1 MRKYFLM
8 FSASILFLACS
19 DDSKTVAPEPGSIF
33 KVEYIQTGKFDD
45 YKKEI
50 GFSQPLVY
58 EGTAVETGPVL
69 NDAALTNGKY
79 VFVSS
84 KKLELLKVTFNTEPK
99 EGPAEMAEFVI
110 NVYKDG
116 KRIDNKSFKVAG
128 GGVMNHS
135 WEYKGSLM
143 PN

>member
-8 FSASILFLACS
+8 LSASILFLSCS
-19 DDSKTVAPEPGSIF
+19 DDSETVTPGLGSIF
-33 KVEYIQTGKFDD
+33 KVEYIQSGSYED

-50 GFSQPLVY
+50 GFSQPLFY
-58 EGTAVETGPVL
+58 EGTAVETGPIL
-69 NDAALTNGKY
+69 GEAALINRKY

-99 EGPAEMAEFVI
+99 EDSGEMAEFVI

-128 GGVMNHS
+128 SGVMNHS
-135 WEYKGSLM
+135 WEYKGGLM
-143 PN
+143 L

>member
-1 MRKYFLM
+1 MRKYILM
-8 FSASILFLACS
+8 LSFSILFLACS
-19 DDSKTVAPEPGSIF
+19 DDSQTVTPATGSIF

-58 EGTAVETGPVL
+58 EGTTIETGPIL

-84 KKLELLKVTFNTEPK
+84 EKMELLKVTFNMEPK
-99 EGPAEMAEFVI
+99 EGSGDMAEFVI

-116 KRIDNKSFKVAG
+116 KRIDNKFFKVAG
-128 GGVMNHS
+128 SGLMNHS

-143 PN
+143 LY

>member
-8 FSASILFLACS
+8 LSASIFFLSCS
-19 DDSKTVAPEPGSIF
+19 DDSQTPTPEPGSIF
-33 KVEYIQTGKFDD
+33 KVEYTQTGKYDD

-50 GFSQPLVY
+50 GFSEPLVY
-58 EGTAVETGPVL
+58 EGTAVETGPIL
-69 NDAALTNGKY
+69 NDVALTDGKY

-84 KKLELLKVTFNTEPK
+84 KKIELLKVTFKTEPK
-99 EGPAEMAEFVI
+99 EDTGEMAEFVI

-128 GGVMNHS
+128 SGVMNHS

-143 PN
+143 LN